1 MGRARALHETST
13 SADVGKGSKSKSNS
27 SSSRSSG
34 NGKSNDSARC
44 SRVAVA
50 ACNVCLRLI
59 NTLAV
64 LFVLTLDFSF
74 ADTVRDK

>member
-13 SADVGKGSKSKSNS
+13 SADVGKGSKSNSS

>member
-13 SADVGKGSKSKSNS
+13 SADVGKGSKSNS
-27 SSSRSSG
+27 SSSSGG

>member
-13 SADVGKGSKSKSNS
+13 SADVGKGSKSNS